1 MNKYAFFTATCLIIA
16 VLVRGDYVSCAI
28 AGGAWGYIF
37 PFVYEALALN
47 KGMIK
52 NG

>member
-28 AGGAWGYIF
+28 AGGAWGYVF
-37 PFVYEALALN
+37 PFVYEALEKMRN
-47 KGMIK
+47 MK
-52 NG
+52 